1 MRRWIAVTW
10 HATFFVLAGAL
21 YFFFVMPR
29 WFELTGAWTPAL
41 GMPLRIVDGVLIGL
55 AALPVVF
62 TLLRTRKP
70 EFGTPQLALSL
81 RLWSIVLHVL
91 AGVLIVGAAVAE
103 IWLSLDSVGQ
113 WLFGVYG
120 AAAALAVLGALAFYL
135 AFVAELPPPP
145 PKPIKLKSQS
155 TRRRRGKSND
165 DAGVDKVDEVDQT
178 DQADQGDEGESPESD
193 DASAAPIETPHEAVS
208 LAKDVPSSAEEESS
222 IDESDTASDTDTEST
237 SDSEGESEGKLKNR
251 RPGGKATS
259 RFRRRSGGVA
269 LDE

>member
-10 HATFFVLAGAL
+10 HATFFALAAAL
-21 YFFFVMPR
+21 YFFFVLPR
-29 WFELTGAWTPAL
+29 WFELTGAWTPTL
-41 GMPLRIVDGVLIGL
+41 GTPMRIVTGLLIGL

-91 AGVLIVGAAVAE
+91 AGVLIVGTALAE
-103 IWLSLDSVGQ
+103 IWLKLDSVGQ
-113 WLFGVYG
+113 WLFGIYG

-135 AFVAELPPPP
+135 AFEAELPPPP
-145 PKPIKLKSQS
+145 PKPLKLKSQ
-155 TRRRRGKSND
+155 TNRRRGRKSVDETDVADVDQAAVDQVDDDEEATETVAAD
-165 DAGVDKVDEVDQT
+165 DAE
-178 DQADQGDEGESPESD
+178 
-193 DASAAPIETPHEAVS
+193 AAPLEAPQETGVV
-208 LAKDVPSSAEEESS
+208 AKDVPSSADEVTSA
-222 IDESDTASDTDTEST
+222 DESDPDAEPGS
-237 SDSEGESEGKLKNR
+237 ESEGKLRNR